1 METETQGAGARVRGW
16 LLAALGVA
24 FVALVAYQM
33 WPEQSATPAVPA
45 SNRQV
50 ANRRTGPARTGAARG
65 EIDPAELK
73 VRLDA
78 LQAKAPD
85 FGEGERNPFRF
96 QPPPAP
102 PQPKPVAPTGP
113 IGPPPP
119 PLPPPP
125 PPIPPV
131 PLKFM
136 GTVEKPGLTLA
147 ALTDCKGFSYAAR
160 EGEIID
166 GRYRLVKIQVE
177 SVILEYSNGTGR
189 TTVRKSGDCPK

>member
-1 METETQGAGARVRGW
+1 METETQATGTRVRGW
-16 LLAALGVA
+16 LLAVLAVAL
-24 FVALVAYQM
+24 VALVAYQM
-33 WPEQSATPAVPA
+33 WPEQPATPALGT
-45 SNRQV
+45 SNRQA
-50 ANRRTGPARTGAARG
+50 ANRRTGAARIRAARG

-73 VRLDA
+73 VRLEA

-85 FGEGERNPFRF
+85 FDKDERNPFRF

-102 PQPKPVAPTGP
+102 PPQPKPVAPKGP
-113 IGPPPP
+113 DGPPQ
-119 PLPPPP
+119 PPPP
-125 PPIPPV
+125 PPVPPI

-136 GTVEKPGLTLA
+136 GTVERPGLTLA
-147 ALTDCKGFSYAAR
+147 ALTDCKGSSFAAG
-160 EGEIID
+160 EGTIID

>member
-1 METETQGAGARVRGW
+1 METEAQAPGHRARGW

-24 FVALVAYQM
+24 LVALVAYQM
-33 WPEQSATPAVPA
+33 WPEQSAAPAA
-45 SNRQV
+45 ATS
-50 ANRRTGPARTGAARG
+50 NRRTTAARNSATAA

-73 VRLDA
+73 VRLEA
-78 LQAKAPD
+78 LQATREG
-85 FGEGERNPFRF
+85 FGDGERNPFRF
-96 QPPPAP
+96 RPPP
-102 PQPKPVAPTGP
+102 T
-113 IGPPPP
+113 PPPP
-119 PLPPPP
+119 PKLPPVTMPAGPVGPPPPPPP

-160 EGEIID
+160 EGELVD

>member
-1 METETQGAGARVRGW
+1 METETQGAGTRVRGW
-16 LLAALGVA
+16 LLAVLGVA
-24 FVALVAYQM
+24 LVALVAYQM
-33 WPEQSATPAVPA
+33 WPEQSATPALGA
-45 SNRQV
+45 SNRQA
-50 ANRRTGPARTGAARG
+50 ANRRTGAARTGGGARG
-65 EIDPAELK
+65 DRPGRAEG
-73 VRLDA
+73 
-78 LQAKAPD
+78 QARGAA
-85 FGEGERNPFRF
+85 GEGTGFRQGRA
-96 QPPPAP
+96 QPVPLSAAAGAAAAAA
-102 PQPKPVAPTGP
+102 KPVPPTEP
-113 IGPPPP
+113 IGPPP
-119 PLPPPP
+119 PPPP
-125 PPIPPV
+125 PPIPPI

>member
-1 METETQGAGARVRGW
+1 MEIETPGAGGRARAW

-33 WPEQSATPAVPA
+33 WPEQSATPAVTAP
-45 SNRQV
+45 NRQA
-50 ANRRTGPARTGAARG
+50 ANRRTGQGRNGAARADV
-65 EIDPAELK
+65 DPAELK
-73 VRLDA
+73 VRLEA
-78 LQAKAPD
+78 LQAKRPD
-85 FGEGERNPFRF
+85 FGEGARNPFRF

-102 PQPKPVAPTGP
+102 PPPKPAVPAPIVPTGP
-113 IGPPPP
+113 PP
-119 PLPPPP
+119 PPPP
-125 PPIPPV
+125 PPIPPI

-160 EGEIID
+160 EGETID

>member
-1 METETQGAGARVRGW
+1 METETQGAGRRARGW
-16 LLAALGVA
+16 LLAALSVA
-24 FVALVAYQM
+24 LVALVAYQM
-33 WPEQSATPAVPA
+33 WPDQSAAPAAPS
-45 SNRQV
+45 SNRR
-50 ANRRTGPARTGAARG
+50 AGTARTGAARG

-73 VRLDA
+73 VRLEA
-78 LQAKAPD
+78 LQAKRPD

-102 PQPKPVAPTGP
+102 PPPPRPPPMPLVPTGP
-113 IGPPPP
+113 SPPSQ
-119 PLPPPP
+119 P
-125 PPIPPV
+125 PPILPI

-160 EGEIID
+160 EGETID
-166 GRYRLVKIQVE
+166 GRYKLVKIGVE
-177 SVILEYSNGTGR
+177 SVVLEYSNGTGR

>member
-1 METETQGAGARVRGW
+1 METETQGAGTRVRGW
-16 LLAALGVA
+16 LLAVLGVA
-24 FVALVAYQM
+24 LVALVAYQM
-33 WPEQSATPAVPA
+33 WPEQSAAPAFGA
-45 SNRQV
+45 SNRQT
-50 ANRRTGPARTGAARG
+50 NRRTGAARAGTARG

-73 VRLDA
+73 VRLEA

-85 FGEGERNPFRF
+85 FDKDERNPFRF

-102 PQPKPVAPTGP
+102 PPPPPRPAPPKEPE
-113 IGPPPP
+113 GPPP
-119 PLPPPP
+119 PPPP
-125 PPIPPV
+125 PPIPPI

-136 GTVEKPGLTLA
+136 GTVERPGLTLA
-147 ALTDCKGFSYAAR
+147 ALTDCKGASFAAG
-160 EGEIID
+160 EGAIID

>member
-1 METETQGAGARVRGW
+1 METEAQAHGYRARGW

-24 FVALVAYQM
+24 LVALVAYQM
-33 WPEQSATPAVPA
+33 WPEPSAAPAA
-45 SNRQV
+45 ATS
-50 ANRRTGPARTGAARG
+50 NRRTAAARNSAASA

-73 VRLDA
+73 VRLEA
-78 LQAKAPD
+78 LQAQREG
-85 FGEGERNPFRF
+85 FGDGERNPFRF

-102 PQPKPVAPTGP
+102 PPPKLPPVTMPAGP
-113 IGPPPP
+113 VGPPPP
-119 PLPPPP
+119 PLP

-160 EGEIID
+160 EGELID